1 MALGVVVF
9 FLLASPTSFAQ
20 WSSDPSIN
28 LAICDT
34 SGSQELP
41 KIAATSDGGC
51 YVSWFDTRG
60 SGYKVYMQRLNAQG
74 VKQWATNGLLISAHP
89 QNTSLVDY
97 DLDVDDSNYAVV
109 VFTDIRN
116 GGQIEPFAYRI
127 SPQGNFVWGTDGVAL
142 STSPSTF
149 QANPRVVSTSDGSYV
164 FSWIFS
170 STPNKVAL
178 QKLNVAG
185 AKQWGVDPILLLGTG
200 TENLTYPSLV
210 RSDAGSVIL
219 LMSGYS
225 GSFLNPQNYRL
236 YTQKFSPAGAPLW
249 GSVPDT
255 VYALGRVSGFFVP
268 KLIPDGNNGAF
279 YVWHDDRNNTG
290 SSFSHVQH
298 ITSTDVKLFPVNGSA
313 GSTLPG
319 RLHND
324 AWVAYTPLTGET
336 YMFWYETDAQFQSS
350 YGVYGQKFSTNG
362 TRQWPDSGKAFRP
375 FGGGQP
381 SFIRCSA
388 KDSAAVV
395 FYFDGVTVTNNLVKG
410 FKIDRNGNFL
420 WSGSIINV
428 SSVASSKGRLGG
440 AFTADGTSLLVWSD
454 NRVDGNGVYGQNV
467 KFDGTL
473 GAQTRIPA
481 GNVSGTWTRAASP
494 YFIDGE
500 ISLLMGSTLTIEPGV
515 QVLFTGHY
523 KFNVYGRLLAVG
535 TAADTI
541 VFTAQNTTA
550 GWHGLRF
557 YNTNSNA
564 QDSSKLVYC
573 RLEYGKAVSTVSA
586 DKEGGA
592 MRLENS
598 SNVLI
603 NRCWFRYNYA
613 DYDGG
618 AVIARG
624 GSNVSIDNSLFT
636 ANYAYFYGGGFMCRA
651 SSPVIRNSVFMN
663 DTNFVFGAGISGWD
677 NSIVRV
683 ENVKILNCRAGAA
696 AGIYT
701 ANNTTI
707 TIVNSLI
714 AGNTAITGF
723 GGGAG
728 FSVSNATLINVTMIN
743 NSSPQGGG
751 AAWFYQSTSS
761 VKNSIFWT
769 NQPDAFSVN
778 AGTFQCTYSDISGGW
793 TGTGNINVNPAFVGS
808 GDHPF
813 ALQDTSRCRDAG
825 NPDTTGLGLPLLD
838 LAGNPRV
845 AGGRIDMGAYE
856 VQNAQPV
863 PGWTM
868 QTSGITN
875 QFYSVKAVNA
885 TTAWAAAVG
894 GRVLRTVNGG
904 STWTS
909 VGGGRIGTA
918 DVYNITAVDG
928 NTAFVTTTPSTTTYI
943 FRTTNGGAVWDTVF
957 QQAGGFID
965 AMHMYDANNGIAI
978 GDPVAGR
985 YTFLRTTNGGT
996 TWVRTATEPTPGTG
1010 EASSQNDL
1018 AVFGTNYIWIGASA
1032 NGRIYRSTD
1041 AGATWASSTVPG
1053 AVAATNV
1060 IAVWFNSAQYGI
1072 ASAVNGSTYT
1082 AYRSTDG
1089 GVTWTA
1095 VTVGTAGYN
1104 IAVGGSGNDDFWMAR
1119 GTDVYRSTN
1128 RAATWTLSYTGTGT
1142 FYDLDFCTSGSSTYG
1157 WGVKD
1162 NGNIVMYFGTISGV
1176 EEKAPEIPTTF
1187 ALEQNYPN
1195 PFNPTTTLRYALP
1208 KDAWVT
1214 LSIYNILGQQIAI
1227 LKDEVQNVGNHSVV
1241 WDGRNDFSVQVSSGV
1256 YFYRIE
1262 ARPVGGS
1269 EDFKSI
1275 KKMLLLK

>member
-1 MALGVVVF
+1 MALSVAAL
-9 FLLASPTSFAQ
+9 FLLALPTSFAQ
-20 WSSDPSIN
+20 WSSDPSVN

-60 SGYKVYMQRLNAQG
+60 GGYKVYMQRLNAQG
-74 VKQWATNGLLISAHP
+74 VKQWATNGLLISANP

-97 DLDVDDSNYAVV
+97 DLGVDDSNYAVV

-116 GGQIEPFAYRI
+116 SGQIEPFAYRI
-127 SPQGNFVWGTDGVAL
+127 SPQGNFVWGANGVAL
-142 STSPSTF
+142 STSSATYQP
-149 QANPRVVSTSDGSYV
+149 NPKVVSTSDGSCV
-164 FSWIFS
+164 FAWIFS

-178 QKLNVAG
+178 QKLNAAG
-185 AKQWGVDPILLLGTG
+185 AKQWGVDPILLVGSG

-219 LMSGYS
+219 LMSGYT
-225 GSFLNPQNYRL
+225 GTFLNPQNYRL
-236 YTQKFSPAGAPLW
+236 YTQKYSPSGAPMW

-298 ITSTDVKLFPVNGSA
+298 ITSADVKLFPVNGTS

-324 AWVAYTPLTGET
+324 AWVSYTPATGET

-350 YGVYGQKFSTNG
+350 YGVYGQKFSSNG

-381 SFIRCSA
+381 SFIRCAA

-410 FKIDRNGNFL
+410 FKVDRNGNLL
-420 WSGSIINV
+420 WGGSIINV
-428 SSVASSKGRLGG
+428 SSVLSSKGRLGG
-440 AFTADGTSLLVWSD
+440 ALTTDGTSLLAWSD
-454 NRVDGNGVYGQNV
+454 NRVDGNGVYGQDVN
-467 KFDGTL
+467 FDGTL
-473 GAQTRIPA
+473 GNPL
-481 GNVSGTWTRAASP
+481 P
-494 YFIDGE
+494 
-500 ISLLMGSTLTIEPGV
+500 
-515 QVLFTGHY
+515 
-523 KFNVYGRLLAVG
+523 
-535 TAADTI
+535 
-541 VFTAQNTTA
+541 
-550 GWHGLRF
+550 
-557 YNTNSNA
+557 
-564 QDSSKLVYC
+564 
-573 RLEYGKAVSTVSA
+573 
-586 DKEGGA
+586 
-592 MRLENS
+592 
-598 SNVLI
+598 
-603 NRCWFRYNYA
+603 
-613 DYDGG
+613 
-618 AVIARG
+618 
-624 GSNVSIDNSLFT
+624 
-636 ANYAYFYGGGFMCRA
+636 
-651 SSPVIRNSVFMN
+651 PV
-663 DTNFVFGAGISGWD
+663 
-677 NSIVRV
+677 
-683 ENVKILNCRAGAA
+683 
-696 AGIYT
+696 
-701 ANNTTI
+701 
-707 TIVNSLI
+707 
-714 AGNTAITGF
+714 
-723 GGGAG
+723 
-728 FSVSNATLINVTMIN
+728 
-743 NSSPQGGG
+743 
-751 AAWFYQSTSS
+751 
-761 VKNSIFWT
+761 
-769 NQPDAFSVN
+769 
-778 AGTFQCTYSDISGGW
+778 GW
-793 TGTGNINVNPAFVGS
+793 T
-808 GDHPF
+808 
-813 ALQDTSRCRDAG
+813 Q
-825 NPDTTGLGLPLLD
+825 
-838 LAGNPRV
+838 
-845 AGGRIDMGAYE
+845 
-856 VQNAQPV
+856 
-863 PGWTM
+863 

-894 GRVLRTVNGG
+894 GRVLRTINGG
-904 STWTS
+904 NTWTS

-943 FRTTNGGAVWDTVF
+943 FRTTNGGSVWDTVF

-965 AMHMYDANNGIAI
+965 AMHLYDATNGIAI

-996 TWVRTATEPTPGTG
+996 TWVRTATEPIPGTG

-1053 AVAATNV
+1053 AVSATNV

-1089 GVTWTA
+1089 GVTWTTA
-1095 VTVGTAGYN
+1095 TVGTAGYN
-1104 IAVGGSGNDDFWMAR
+1104 IAVGGSGTDDFLMAR

-1128 RAATWTLSYTGTGT
+1128 RGTTWSSSYTGTGT

-1162 NGNIVMYFGTISGV
+1162 NGNIVMYYGTITGV
-1176 EEKAPEIPTTF
+1176 REEVVEIPQTF
-1187 ALEQNYPN
+1187 ALMQNYPN

-1208 KDAWVT
+1208 KDARVN
-1214 LSIYNILGQQIAI
+1214 LSIYNILGQRITT
-1227 LKDEVQNVGNHSVV
+1227 LKDAVQSGGYYDVV
-1241 WDGRNDFSVQVSSGV
+1241 WDGRNDLGSQVSSGV
-1256 YFYRIE
+1256 YFYRVE
-1262 ARPVGGS
+1262 ARPVDGR
-1269 EDFKSI
+1269 DVFTSI
-1275 KKMLLLK
+1275 EKMLLLK